1 MHSIHPIT
9 WNEKPGTNSYAD
21 GIAQI
26 LIGSR
31 IEGHVFAKHAPLLIK
46 CALENIRRAEKWQTN

>member
-1 MHSIHPIT
+1 MNRIDTTT

-21 GIAQI
+21 GIAQM

-31 IEGHVFAKHAPLLIK
+31 IEGHVFAKYAPLIIK
-46 CALENIRRAEKWQTN
+46 CAFENIRRHKQEG